1 MNATQISKSF
11 GLLGVAL
18 AAAAINLLISNALW
32 AQDAVAHVPT
42 PVAATPSTGSD
53 IPQSSAVS
61 DKKGP
66 FDWLDQRLPI
76 HFTLDFNSY
85 YDNNIYISPVKSSDY
100 IFNITPGLNYAYGEE
115 GESENFLSLSY
126 APTIIEYYTHS
137 QQDAVN
143 QNANMVYE
151 HNFQKLKLSLSQGY
165 SYSNETSAQA
175 GAIVVSSVYST
186 RAAASYDYS
195 DKVKINADFG
205 QTLSYYKN
213 PGYTNIYE
221 WSGGAYF
228 LYQITPK
235 ISLGVGPRAGYDS
248 IPGQPSQTW
257 EQGLVHATYDVTEK
271 ISIKASAGGE
281 VRQYDTSAVQTQ
293 VTGVFDIGGYWT
305 PFEGTSVNLVSYRR
319 NNPSYSIGG
328 TNFTATGISAGVR
341 QNFFRDFYA
350 GVNGGYENDAYT
362 AASAA
367 ASGARNDNYYFVHPY
382 VQWNAKKWLEVVA
395 YYQYSEDQ
403 STIQSLSFSDNQVGA
418 SLSFKY

>member
-1 MNATQISKSF
+1 MNATQFKGSLAS
-11 GLLGVAL
+11 LAVAL
-18 AAAAINLLISNALW
+18 AAFAINLSTVNIAS
-32 AQDAVAHVPT
+32 AQDAVAHVPS

-53 IPQSSAVS
+53 MPQSSAVS

-85 YDNNIYISPVKSSDY
+85 YDDNIFISPVKTNDY
-100 IFNITPGLNYAYGEE
+100 VFHITPGLNYAYGEE

-126 APTIIEYYTHS
+126 APTIIEYYTNS
-137 QQDAVN
+137 QQDAVD

-165 SYSNETSAQA
+165 AYTNETSVQA
-175 GAIVVSSVYST
+175 GTIVVSSVYST

-213 PGYTNIYE
+213 PGYSNVYE
-221 WSGGAYF
+221 WAGGAYF

-235 ISLGVGPRAGYDS
+235 ISLGVGPRAGYDA
-248 IPGQPSQTW
+248 IPHQPGQTW
-257 EQGLVHATYDVTEK
+257 EQGLVHATYEVTEK
-271 ISIKASAGGE
+271 ISLKASAGGE
-281 VRQYDTSAVQTQ
+281 VRQFDTNLQDQ

-305 PFEGTSVNLVSYRR
+305 PFSGTMVNLVGYRR

-328 TNFTATGISAGVR
+328 TNFTATGISAGIR
-341 QNFFRDFYA
+341 QNFFQDFYA

-362 AASAA
+362 AASVGAT
-367 ASGARNDNYYFVHPY
+367 GARNDNYYYVHPY
-382 VQWNAKKWLEVVA
+382 VQWNAKKWLELVA
-395 YYQYSEDQ
+395 YYQFSEDD
-403 STIQSLSFSDNQVGA
+403 STVNAVSFSDNQVGA
-418 SLSFKY
+418 TLSFKY